1 MTLSRTRIPA
11 HYALLAALAVLA
23 PGCKPSES
31 GNIPCQ
37 DDGNCPKDYPQCLRA
52 GTAAAHCTEA
62 VVGTPVLASTAIAV
76 SPATITGG
84 TTPSLS
90 LPLPALTSPLA
101 SAASVSLTF
110 SGCGSGALTKA
121 DGSPVGVGDLGTT
134 ITVASPSSIAT
145 DNKTCTY
152 TLTVA
157 NSAA

>member
-62 VVGTPVLASTAIAV
+62 VLLGSLEAV
-76 SPATITGG
+76 S
-84 TTPSLS
+84 
-90 LPLPALTSPLA
+90 
-101 SAASVSLTF
+101 V
-110 SGCGSGALTKA
+110 
-121 DGSPVGVGDLGTT
+121 
-134 ITVASPSSIAT
+134 
-145 DNKTCTY
+145 
-152 TLTVA
+152 
-157 NSAA
+157 